1 MRSRVNQLRRTR
13 IHVLRNPTFQD
24 GVREDLFEEVEAQ
37 ATPPAKLPPVAIVA
51 GFGMGVLLSGITG
64 GIAGSVLQKGF
75 RTGFA
80 IGATSSAMS
89 QLGFFALKGA
99 VFGETSPEEVL

>member
-1 MRSRVNQLRRTR
+1 MRSRVNQLGRTR
-13 IHVLRNPTFQD
+13 IHVLRNP
-24 GVREDLFEEVEAQ
+24 EEVEVE
-37 ATPPAKLPPVAIVA
+37 ATPPVKLSPLVIVS
-51 GFGMGVLLSGITG
+51 GFGMGVLMSGITG

-89 QLGFFALKGA
+89 QLVLFALKGA
-99 VFGETSPEEVL
+99 VSVFGETSPEEVL